1 MASPVPTTYVRGVA
15 PAVVRAPHVLH
26 WQAYSLSR
34 LVNLC
39 LAIYY
44 CSIFWRHADD
54 QAWVEMM
61 AWFRVSAMAG
71 IAAYGV
77 VLFSLPTWLIPDAL
91 GMLATGLSLLNSA
104 SGLLNMVRFVVG
116 TAVVP
121 SLCWCVMNDCA
132 QAAIA
137 RRKDASEIPLAF
149 NVMNLFTSYV
159 PRVFLCALRNS
170 PRLPCDGRRCV
181 WMSYALVISD
191 SYLIVQN
198 VVAVG
203 LATLSLLLKY
213 NWPGGSP
220 AVEGTEAK
228 PLSESGSV
236 VDAEAGGADN
246 GNGVDI
252 ESQQLLPPSS

>member
-1 MASPVPTTYVRGVA
+1 M
-15 PAVVRAPHVLH
+15 RAPHVLH

-39 LAIYY
+39 LAVYY

-121 SLCWCVMNDCA
+121 SLCWCVMSDCA

-170 PRLPCDGRRCV
+170 PRLPQVCVDVVCACNLGQLPHRSKRGRCRAGDPLPAAEV
-181 WMSYALVISD
+181 H
-191 SYLIVQN
+191 
-198 VVAVG
+198 VA
-203 LATLSLLLKY
+203 
-213 NWPGGSP
+213 WR
-220 AVEGTEAK
+220 
-228 PLSESGSV
+228 
-236 VDAEAGGADN
+236 
-246 GNGVDI
+246 
-252 ESQQLLPPSS
+252 

>member
-1 MASPVPTTYVRGVA
+1 M
-15 PAVVRAPHVLH
+15 RAPHVLH

-170 PRLPCDGRRCV
+170 PRLPQVCVDVVCACNLGQLPHRSKRGRCRAGDPLPAAEV
-181 WMSYALVISD
+181 H
-191 SYLIVQN
+191 
-198 VVAVG
+198 VA
-203 LATLSLLLKY
+203 
-213 NWPGGSP
+213 WR
-220 AVEGTEAK
+220 
-228 PLSESGSV
+228 
-236 VDAEAGGADN
+236 
-246 GNGVDI
+246 
-252 ESQQLLPPSS
+252 

>member
-15 PAVVRAPHVLH
+15 PAVVGAPHVLH

-39 LAIYY
+39 LAVYY

-121 SLCWCVMNDCA
+121 SLCWCVMSDCA

-170 PRLPCDGRRCV
+170 PRLPQVCVDVVCACNLGQLPHRSKRGRCRAGDPLPAAEV
-181 WMSYALVISD
+181 H
-191 SYLIVQN
+191 
-198 VVAVG
+198 VA
-203 LATLSLLLKY
+203 
-213 NWPGGSP
+213 WR
-220 AVEGTEAK
+220 
-228 PLSESGSV
+228 
-236 VDAEAGGADN
+236 
-246 GNGVDI
+246 
-252 ESQQLLPPSS
+252 